1 MLFVLAATSADR
13 SHCFWS
19 DAVLTRKCLT
29 NYLRCTRAGQ
39 VDLLVREGLR
49 FLPSLMALG
58 MLEGP
63 VELVAVLADQEA
75 LGLVA
80 TVMTQLMA
88 VAEGACSHSL

>member
-1 MLFVLAATSADR
+1 MLSVLAATSADR

-19 DAVLTRKCLT
+19 DAVLTCKCLT
-29 NYLRCTRAGQ
+29 NYLRSTSAAQ
-39 VDLLVREGLR
+39 EDLLVREALK
-49 FLPSLMALG
+49 FLLSLMALG
-58 MLEGP
+58 MSVGL
-63 VELVAVLADQEA
+63 VELVAVLAGQEA